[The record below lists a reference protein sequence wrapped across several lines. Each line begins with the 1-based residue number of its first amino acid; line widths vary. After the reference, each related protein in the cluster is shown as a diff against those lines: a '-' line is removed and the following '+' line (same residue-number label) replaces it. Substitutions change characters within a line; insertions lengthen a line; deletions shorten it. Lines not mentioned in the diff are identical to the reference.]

1 MTFYI
6 TFQMY
11 THTYTATHHEDSG
24 WWNLKEWVIENIDRI
39 EKVLNVESPNEQE
52 SLDYFEAL
60 QNVISHWKNQQ
71 INQ

>member
-6 TFQMY
+6 TFKMY
-11 THTYTATHHEDSG
+11 THTYTATHYEDTG
-24 WWNLKEWVIENIDRI
+24 WWNLKEWVIVNIDRI
-39 EKVLNVESPNEQE
+39 DKVLNVESPNEQK